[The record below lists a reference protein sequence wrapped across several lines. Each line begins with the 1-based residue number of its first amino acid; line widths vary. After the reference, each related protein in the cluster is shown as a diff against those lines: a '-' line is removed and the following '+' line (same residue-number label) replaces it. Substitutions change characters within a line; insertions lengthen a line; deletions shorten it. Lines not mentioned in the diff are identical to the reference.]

1 MRVEF
6 SEGTDRLTRAFPK
19 LSRQLKK
26 CAAHI
31 LEHPS
36 EVATFS
42 MRELAKRVGVPPSTM
57 NRLAKALG
65 FSNYEEFRALY
76 RDSINDQSAGYSFE
90 QGQVQVVAR
99 ESEFDH
105 ALNTFQQVALNNINT
120 LFDHIDRAALERAV
134 RALAEARTVLVV
146 GMLASELS
154 ANYLHHVA
162 AMGLRNWHPLARDSA
177 ELSHQLEGLG
187 PEDAVVCI
195 AVEPCAADS
204 IRVARRAREAGARV
218 VGITDRL
225 TSPLAACSDDILL
238 ISVHSPS
245 FFESQVG
252 VTALIELLV
261 GMVTVRSGRSAAENV
276 EKIRRLHRDMGKYWT
291 E

>member
-120 LFDHIDRAALERAV
+120 LFDHIDRASQPQHRSVEEQPVCERRVLHRLMQEADRLQD
-134 RALAEARTVLVV
+134 RALAGRV
-146 GMLASELS
+146 GPREQRQ
-154 ANYLHHVA
+154 
-162 AMGLRNWHPLARDSA
+162 GRQG
-177 ELSHQLEGLG
+177 QLEQLEALEV
-187 PEDAVVCI
+187 PEFN
-195 AVEPCAADS
+195 P
-204 IRVARRAREAGARV
+204 RQHPG
-218 VGITDRL
+218 
-225 TSPLAACSDDILL
+225 SP
-238 ISVHSPS
+238 
-245 FFESQVG
+245 E
-252 VTALIELLV
+252 T
-261 GMVTVRSGRSAAENV
+261 SGRPS
-276 EKIRRLHRDMGKYWT
+276 
-291 E
+291 